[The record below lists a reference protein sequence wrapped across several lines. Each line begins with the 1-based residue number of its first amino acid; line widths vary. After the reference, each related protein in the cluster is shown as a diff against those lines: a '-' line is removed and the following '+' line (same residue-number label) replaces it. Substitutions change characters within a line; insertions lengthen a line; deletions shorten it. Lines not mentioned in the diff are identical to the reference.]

1 MLHIEKEFVRRRLI
15 NSGCH
20 RNVRNQA
27 PGISNTK
34 RSLKII
40 ATPIHVTKR
49 HTSSLNL
56 YIILLTGSRLVLWHL
71 KSPPP
76 FLLLAHLSSARLS
89 SLRHHCG
96 RYQISP
102 LPTQQITKRLN
113 LLKRTSLGDIS
124 VQLSRPRLPTV
135 LLYLL
140 LTAHTTIAIVAKFR
154 IIWIV
159 IVLDIQIQ
167 FCVCVLFLN
176 YSRISFSL
184 PGNNTILL

>member
-1 MLHIEKEFVRRRLI
+1 VLHIEKEFFRRRLI

-56 YIILLTGSRLVLWHL
+56 YIILYTGSRLVLWHFESL
-71 KSPPP
+71 LP
-76 FLLLAHLSSARLS
+76 FFLAHLSSARLS

-102 LPTQQITKRLN
+102 LPTQQTKPLN

-124 VQLSRPRLPTV
+124 VQLSGPRLPTV

-159 IVLDIQIQ
+159 IVLDIRIQ
-167 FCVCVLFLN
+167 FCVCVF
-176 YSRISFSL
+176 YF
-184 PGNNTILL
+184 